1 MRTNKE
7 QFENIFKELLSGE
20 FPIDKIISL
29 NKSISSEDFDWII
42 KFIINLDDPSEY
54 FTHKKDEEL
63 IIKGFF
69 LSIDLAACL
78 IITIGND
85 AFDKIDL
92 YKNTKSKYLDWV
104 FKYLDDER
112 FYLQLKEKFHFIL

>member
-7 QFENIFKELLSGE
+7 QFEHIFKELLSGE
-20 FPIDKIISL
+20 FPINKIISL

-42 KFIINLDDPSEY
+42 KFIINLDDPNDY

>member
-1 MRTNKE
+1 MKTNKE
-7 QFENIFKELLSGE
+7 KFEHIFKELLSGE
-20 FPIDKIISL
+20 FPIDKIINL

-42 KFIINLDDPSEY
+42 KFIINLDDPSDY
-54 FTHKKDEEL
+54 FTKNKKDEE

-69 LSIDLAACL
+69 LSIDLTACL
-78 IITIGND
+78 SITIGNE
-85 AFDKIDL
+85 AFDKIYL